1 MSKFRKILD
10 NWSAKY
16 NINGVVEVLIQNEVI
31 DDAIEGK
38 YIGDYLNKCDA
49 DVSRYRFV
57 NCCFNAAATLYLLP
71 RENVIFENCTFIDHA
86 KMIGGRLTFNGCIF
100 KRKVWFEKARISA
113 KDCTFA
119 HDALAGSV
127 EVSDCG
133 NSDLVSFMNCDIY
146 RITFYNHCSTIN
158 LHDCRINHI
167 DFERGCYFSVT
178 IDEIKDLERISMYYG
193 FFNIVHLRSFVN
205 TIEVKNCVFDE
216 FFNIGAQLKSVEIGN
231 FLSYNCVFRGA
242 VKYFEHSSVKN
253 IATEDT
259 IGLLPSK
266 HDLILY
272 KKCKY
277 YIAAQDKW
285 SQIIVKLEVPNSA
298 ERVYCAGYKIRVS
311 EAKTLAYY
319 SIEAPHNEI
328 HLNAGDKVISQW
340 DPEYEYVIGRLQRP
354 RHDYYD
360 ASGRCGSGIHGYT
373 TFEHAVDYSFM

>member
-57 NCCFNAAATLYLLP
+57 NCCFNAAVTLYLLP
-71 RENVIFENCTFIDHA
+71 CENVIFENCTFVDHV
-86 KMIGGRLTFNGCIF
+86 KMVDGWLTFNGCTF
-100 KRKVWFEKARISA
+100 KRKVWIEKARINA
-113 KDCTFA
+113 RDCTFA
-119 HDALAGSV
+119 HDALTGSIDI
-127 EVSDCG
+127 SDCG
-133 NSDLVSFMNCDIY
+133 NRDLVSFMNCDIY
-146 RITFYNHCSTIN
+146 RITFYHYCPNIYLSNCHIN
-158 LHDCRINHI
+158 CIS
-167 DFERGCYFSVT
+167 FERGFYFVVT
-178 IDEIKDLERISMYYG
+178 INEIKDLERIVMYNG
-193 FFNIVHLRSFVN
+193 FYNTICLLSSVN
-205 TIEVKNCVFDE
+205 TIEAKSCVFDE
-216 FFNIGAQLKSVEIGN
+216 RFNIGDHSKPVEIGN
-231 FLSYNCVFRGA
+231 LRSYNCVFRGA
-242 VKYFEHSSVKN
+242 VKYAENSCAKN
-253 IATEDT
+253 IVTEDT

-319 SIEAPHNEI
+319 SIEEPHNEI

-354 RHDYYD
+354 RHDYFD
-360 ASGRCGSGIHGYT
+360 ASGCCGSGIHGYT
-373 TFEHAVDYSFM
+373 TFEHAVDYTFV